1 MPQISPTNFNIT
13 NVTTTDSIVPL
24 VTNGSHQMM
33 TMREYDTKLNELR
46 RENFN
51 LKLRIYFLEKGK
63 TGVSQPGLH
72 FNFNSNIIF
81 VQILIVICIHSE
93 CESAIAKELLKR
105 EKTIKAYQKI
115 VEEKDSIFKENK
127 LKYESKLK
135 EKDVQIESMANEKET
150 LTNELTETSSVCR
163 LLMAH
168 LSEFVEFWKR
178 YLPLDSNDPNDM
190 MASLLNSSED
200 LLNSASILITS
211 NDLINFDDFYLK

>member
-1 MPQISPTNFNIT
+1 MFKYCIN
-13 NVTTTDSIVPL
+13 SIV
-24 VTNGSHQMM
+24 
-33 TMREYDTKLNELR
+33 
-46 RENFN
+46 
-51 LKLRIYFLEKGK
+51 IY
-63 TGVSQPGLH
+63 
-72 FNFNSNIIF
+72 
-81 VQILIVICIHSE
+81 IHSE

-178 YLPLDSNDPNDM
+178 YLPLDCNDPNDM

-211 NDLINFDDFYLK
+211 NDLFSQILIILMTFS

>member
-1 MPQISPTNFNIT
+1 
-13 NVTTTDSIVPL
+13 
-24 VTNGSHQMM
+24 
-33 TMREYDTKLNELR
+33 
-46 RENFN
+46 
-51 LKLRIYFLEKGK
+51 
-63 TGVSQPGLH
+63 
-72 FNFNSNIIF
+72 
-81 VQILIVICIHSE
+81 
-93 CESAIAKELLKR
+93 LLKR

-178 YLPLDSNDPNDM
+178 YLPLDCNDPNDM

-211 NDLINFDDFYLK
+211 NDLFSQIFIILMTFS

>member
-1 MPQISPTNFNIT
+1 M
-13 NVTTTDSIVPL
+13 
-24 VTNGSHQMM
+24 
-33 TMREYDTKLNELR
+33 
-46 RENFN
+46 
-51 LKLRIYFLEKGK
+51 
-63 TGVSQPGLH
+63 
-72 FNFNSNIIF
+72 
-81 VQILIVICIHSE
+81 
-93 CESAIAKELLKR
+93 LKR

-178 YLPLDSNDPNDM
+178 YLPLDCNDPNDM

-211 NDLINFDDFYLK
+211 NDLFSQIFIILMTFS